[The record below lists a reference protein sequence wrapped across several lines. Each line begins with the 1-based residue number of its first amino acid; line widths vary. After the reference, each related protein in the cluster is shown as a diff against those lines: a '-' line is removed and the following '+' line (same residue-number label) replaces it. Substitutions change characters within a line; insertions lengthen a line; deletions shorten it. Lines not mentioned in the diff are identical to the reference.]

1 MNIEIYR
8 STFSK
13 FDDGVNIYVK
23 GDGATIVEYVDKKH
37 LASTAYQLLDIAYD
51 LLNKHREEE
60 HEPSLAAIADA
71 MEGLSK

>member
-8 STFSK
+8 GTFSK
-13 FDDGVNIYVK
+13 FNEGVTIIVK
-23 GDGATIVEYVDKKH
+23 GDGATLTEDIDKKE

>member
-13 FDDGVNIYVK
+13 FDDGVTIIVK
-23 GDGATIVEYVDKKH
+23 GDGATLTEDIDKKE
-37 LASTAYQLLDIAYD
+37 LASFAYMLLDVAYD

-71 MEGLSK
+71 MEGLNK